1 MMDKTI
7 ELNIFTNCH
16 ASSPSIEVVKNT
28 YDSFVKTFGE
38 ISTTIYCD
46 IHPHKERSSDYI
58 KNLSQIFPSVIHTD
72 SLSDGY
78 IKSIKNSESDY
89 LFQLEG
95 DWEFNTNIK
104 HSLKEITE
112 VMSQIGIYHFRFN
125 KRSNIIAG
133 WDKRMDES
141 EFNGLKYCSSNNMS
155 NNPHIIDVKKYKFD
169 LIHKIRLSQGSKGI
183 EEELNKYNLTSC
195 LYGGAGYEPTVIHT
209 DGKHL

>member
-1 MMDKTI
+1 MI
-7 ELNIFTNCH
+7 SLNIFTNCH

-38 ISTTIYCD
+38 IPTTIYCD
-46 IHPHKERSSDYI
+46 IHPHKERASDYI

-78 IKSIKNSESDY
+78 IKSIKNSDSDY
-89 LFQLEG
+89 LFQLEN

-125 KRSNIIAG
+125 KRPNIIAV

-155 NNPHIIDVKKYKFD
+155 NNPHIIDAKKYKTD
-169 LIHKIRLSQGSKGI
+169 LLHKIKLSQGSKGI